1 MTDFK
6 IGYFINS
13 NICLLFGFLDIFAKF
28 NDCSWWEYFKGHTFT
43 THSLLLVTPSTKF
56 IFHSNFFLLQGIAGL
71 AVTYGLNLNAV
82 QTKAILFLC
91 NLENKIISVERM
103 LQYMHIP
110 LLVIKDNQPDYS
122 WPSFGEVHIQDLE
135 VHFKDY
141 SFVALWIK
149 GYSYIFLLQVYPGFY
164 RAYIPNEEVCDAGSI
179 CSSLAYCFSSYFC
192 C

>member
-103 LQYMHIP
+103 LQYTTLP
-110 LLVIKDNQPDYS
+110 SEAPFVIKDNQPDYS
-122 WPSFGEVHIQDLE
+122 WPLFGEVHIRDLQ
-135 VHFKDY
+135 VYFKCY
-141 SFVALWIK
+141 PFVPFWAE
-149 GYSYIFLLQVYPGFY
+149 GYNYIFLVTSLSLFLDGIYP
-164 RAYIPNEEVCDAGSI
+164 
-179 CSSLAYCFSSYFC
+179 
-192 C
+192 